1 MTFERI
7 TEEETKNLCITPAIL
22 KAGWVPKQMRM
33 ETVINGVKES
43 KYQFTPGRVIV
54 RGDKAVRA
62 KGRRT
67 DYILVHKNNKPL
79 AIVEAKDTSHNLG
92 DGMQQALEYAEML
105 DIKFAYS
112 SNGKAFLEHDLITG
126 IEKELS
132 LDEFP
137 SEENLWDRY
146 KEELNI

>member
-7 TEEETKNLCITPAIL
+7 TEEETKNLYITPAIRH
-22 KAGWVPKQMRM
+22 AGWEPKQMRM

-79 AIVEAKDTSHNLG
+79 AIV
-92 DGMQQALEYAEML
+92 
-105 DIKFAYS
+105 
-112 SNGKAFLEHDLITG
+112 
-126 IEKELS
+126 
-132 LDEFP
+132 
-137 SEENLWDRY
+137 
-146 KEELNI
+146 